1 MDAPECK
8 PMLGNFVSVIDD
20 SGRGEGKDATKSNGG
35 VLKPSETYR
44 PLHLNPVFYDQ
55 DPSAINKR
63 RSREKVRAAKLLL
76 EDSNINEDEDLPV
89 EVYYGSSISDT
100 KFLKKM
106 REKEKYEEENFTRL
120 PPTKRERLLERRMSR
135 GEFLDSSTRINH
147 IRKLLES
154 SDDEANLRAPFPKR
168 KTKQKKLPKKSG
180 RKGGKRRRF

>member
-76 EDSNINEDEDLPV
+76 EDSNINEDEDLPL
-89 EVYYGSSISDT
+89 EVYV
-100 KFLKKM
+100 
-106 REKEKYEEENFTRL
+106 R
-120 PPTKRERLLERRMSR
+120 
-135 GEFLDSSTRINH
+135 
-147 IRKLLES
+147 
-154 SDDEANLRAPFPKR
+154 
-168 KTKQKKLPKKSG
+168 
-180 RKGGKRRRF
+180 GGKLYALASDETGTSSGKANVKG